1 MVDRDS
7 RGGGGPEK
15 SGDVSPV
22 LIRALDHA
30 TRREALR
37 LLHRSGEAMGAAEM
51 SRNMRDAPTYVSY
64 HLKILTDLG
73 AVEPVGEREVGGV
86 TERLFD
92 SKVADHAQLT
102 SILADTERDDEWPKG

>member
-7 RGGGGPEK
+7 RGGSGPGK

-37 LLHRSGEAMGAAEM
+37 LLHRAGEALGADEM
-51 SRNMRDAPTYVSY
+51 SREMRDASTYVSY
-64 HLKILTDLG
+64 HLQVLVDLG
-73 AVEPVGEREVGGV
+73 AVEQVGERQAGGV
-86 TERLFD
+86 AEELFD
-92 SKVADHAQLT
+92 SKVADHAQLIA
-102 SILADTERDDEWPKG
+102 ILDDTEKDDEWLQR